1 MDDQKRVGDHK
12 KVSLPYF
19 LPSVTA
25 RSVVPFSLIINVKR
39 GDDRKEGRMKERG
52 KGKPKFVRCVKVSLP
67 SYEKREFFGASGAPS
82 AMHMGTN

>member
-39 GDDRKEGRMKERG
+39 GDDRKEGRKEGRMKERG
-52 KGKPKFVRCVKVSLP
+52 KGKPKFVV
-67 SYEKREFFGASGAPS
+67 
-82 AMHMGTN
+82 